1 MFFAAL
7 VSAQKHGLGWGIPA
21 VCSAHPWVLRLALQ
35 GAGPVLIES
44 TCNQVNQYGGYTGMT
59 PADFAAYVRRFA
71 IETGFPPE
79 SILLGGD
86 HLGPW
91 AWAAEPAESAMQK
104 ANALVQACVQA
115 GYQKIHLDAS
125 MHLGGD
131 DPAQPLDV
139 ELAAGRAAR
148 LAQAAERAGA
158 ACGAAPLRY
167 VIGTEVPPPGGAS
180 HHAHGV
186 HVTRVDGVRQ
196 TIEATQQAFRKA
208 GVEAAWERVIAVVVQ
223 PGVEFG
229 DDFVLDYHPQ
239 AAREL
244 RQFSES
250 TPFIYEAH
258 STDYQRREGLRA
270 LVQDHFAILKVGPAL
285 TFAFRQAVFAL
296 AAIEAELFPK
306 EDCSNLV
313 NIIDAAMLRQ
323 PEAWQKYYPGTPAE
337 QAVKRKYSQS
347 DRIRYYWHQQEVQA
361 AFEWLLRNLEARSIP
376 WSLLNQVAPDQA
388 LHVRQ
393 GRLPNS
399 PAALISDRI
408 SAVLADYAAA
418 TSLV

>member
-1 MFFAAL
+1 
-7 VSAQKHGLGWGIPA
+7 
-21 VCSAHPWVLRLALQ
+21 
-35 GAGPVLIES
+35 
-44 TCNQVNQYGGYTGMT
+44 
-59 PADFAAYVRRFA
+59 
-71 IETGFPPE
+71 
-79 SILLGGD
+79 
-86 HLGPW
+86 
-91 AWAAEPAESAMQK
+91 
-104 ANALVQACVQA
+104 
-115 GYQKIHLDAS
+115 
-125 MHLGGD
+125 
-131 DPAQPLDV
+131 
-139 ELAAGRAAR
+139 
-148 LAQAAERAGA
+148 
-158 ACGAAPLRY
+158 
-167 VIGTEVPPPGGAS
+167 
-180 HHAHGV
+180 
-186 HVTRVDGVRQ
+186 
-196 TIEATQQAFRKA
+196 
-208 GVEAAWERVIAVVVQ
+208 
-223 PGVEFG
+223 
-229 DDFVLDYHPQ
+229 VLDYHPQ